1 MTSTDL
7 TPLPAVAERALA
19 ELRDDVLAFAES
31 SQSANTRR
39 AYRAAWAA
47 FCSWCQAHGQDPLPA
62 SPQAVAAYLTAAAKD
77 GQRVATLGVK
87 RAAISAAHRTANQP
101 DPTGAELVRLTL
113 RGITRTLR
121 AAPTKK
127 APVTLVELRALL
139 ARLERSTLRGKRDAA
154 LLLIGF
160 AGAFRRSELV
170 ALDVEDAR
178 FAKGELRLTVRQ
190 SKTDQ
195 EGCGVL
201 KIIPRL
207 ADAEL
212 CPVTALR
219 TWLDSAEINSGPIF
233 RRFNRWGS
241 LGARLTDQSV
251 AKLIKT
257 LAESAGLDP
266 RQFSGHSLR
275 AGFITA
281 AAVAGVQAVDI
292 AAQSGHRSL
301 DVLRGYIRD
310 AGQQARRATLGA
322 FSDEGTDKPG

>member
-7 TPLPAVAERALA
+7 TSLPGVTERALA

-31 SQSANTRR
+31 SQAANTRR

-47 FCSWCQAHGQDPLPA
+47 FCRWCQIHSQESLPA
-62 SPQAVAAYLTAAAKD
+62 SPQTVAAYLTAEAKD
-77 GQRVATLGVK
+77 GRKVSTLNVK
-87 RAAISAAHRTANQP
+87 RAAISAAHRTANQA
-101 DPTGAELVRLTL
+101 DPTGAELVRLTM

-127 APVTLVELRALL
+127 APVTIVELRDLL
-139 ARLERSTLRGKRDAA
+139 ARIDRSTLQGKRDAA
-154 LLLIGF
+154 LLLVGF

-178 FAKGELRLTVRQ
+178 FAKDELRLTVRQ

-195 EGCGVL
+195 EGNGVL
-201 KIIPRL
+201 KVIPRL
-207 ADAEL
+207 EDNEL
-212 CPVTALR
+212 CPVVALR
-219 TWLDSAEINSGPIF
+219 TWLDSAGLNSGPMF
-233 RRFNRWGS
+233 RRFNKWGS
-241 LGARLTDQSV
+241 MGARLTDQTV
-251 AKLIKT
+251 AHVIKS

-275 AGFITA
+275 AGFITS
-281 AAVAGVQAVDI
+281 AAVAGVQAIDI

-322 FSDEGTDKPG
+322 FGSARGSEDS